1 MSENSRN
8 QREKLKEEYKEHYR
22 KMRETRERLKQT
34 KRKKSIVDALRDM
47 DSSQLM
53 ESFDTFLFDVK
64 SKVAH
69 AEARLDVAL
78 DSLDEEGGS
87 PMQQA
92 ENEEVLKKAKAK
104 ETLKQLKNE
113 MGMLYSELERQAEA
127 INVDK
132 TIGRA
137 GGELGT
143 EKEDTEEDP
152 PASATLSD
160 NE

>member
-8 QREKLKEEYKEHYR
+8 QREKLKEEYKQHYR
-22 KMRETRERLKQT
+22 KMRETKERLKQSR
-34 KRKKSIVDALRDM
+34 RKNNIVDALRDM
-47 DSSQLM
+47 DSAQLM
-53 ESFDTFLFDVK
+53 ESFDSFLFDVK

-78 DSLDEEGGS
+78 DSLDEEVNA
-87 PMQQA
+87 PIQEV
-92 ENEEVLKKAKAK
+92 ENDEVLNQAKAK

-132 TIGRA
+132 TIG
-137 GGELGT
+137 
-143 EKEDTEEDP
+143 KSPEDTENQSDSSSTSS
-152 PASATLSD
+152 SAE